1 MGPPATILVSGAIP
15 DILHTLLRVLRQR
28 LCTRQ
33 TPHDSLFHQ
42 WRLKGDPTLV
52 RHELCELL
60 AEKAP
65 HHNPTSWSSYWS
77 SHHELPDKIL
87 ASIRTQEL
95 QVLRRPIRYDPSP
108 GSELTEESEDEE
120 DGEDDIPIPPVER
133 SVDLEEGGSNS
144 LTSKKRKLDDTDV
157 DDDEK
162 AKKRKVASVPNE
174 GKANRNTVAEI
185 ATRVRSTTKGAE
197 VWAKA
202 EQLLGTEKEYL
213 FQNPEA
219 FEVWVRRHQLQWRFL
234 MSREYDILTVN
245 ALFTAVEE
253 SHHIDSRCLL
263 ATKIRKVMHQI
274 SRIEDDVPGDDE
286 YNFRQRA
293 RDLVVRWDQ
302 ILDASTAFSAMSA

>member
-1 MGPPATILVSGAIP
+1 MSSASFSRSSLSSHIQSGRQTINSLTSYPPAYSDLIPAPCAELRIP
-15 DILHTLLRVLRQR
+15 DPPSRSPSPPTEVIPHNRGGGNKF
-28 LCTRQ
+28 
-33 TPHDSLFHQ
+33 TPHDRAYFTKFIQ

-144 LTSKKRKLDDTDV
+144 LTSKKRKLDDTDLKRPDTDA

-234 MSREYDILTVN
+234 MSREYVCIIVRP
-245 ALFTAVEE
+245 ACIGF
-253 SHHIDSRCLL
+253 DS
-263 ATKIRKVMHQI
+263 AWAK
-274 SRIEDDVPGDDE
+274 
-286 YNFRQRA
+286 
-293 RDLVVRWDQ
+293 
-302 ILDASTAFSAMSA
+302 